1 MTRGR
6 PRLVGLFVLGA
17 IVLIAAGI
25 AAMSARRL
33 FAEYRTYVVFFPYAV
48 GGLRE
53 GAPVT
58 FRQVQVGHVTAVD
71 LVFTGETFGDSWIM
85 AIVEIRRNALR
96 DPSGKAADQSD
107 EELARIMIESGLRAS
122 VRTSSII
129 AGQRSVDLDL
139 RPETPAR
146 LSGIRSRYPEIPS
159 APTGMEVINE
169 RVEATLKKISDV
181 PIDEVLIQLDAT
193 LASLQQA
200 LDGGDVPGTMR
211 RMRTTLDG
219 AARTFAS
226 AEKALGQV
234 DGVSGQATATLAS
247 IDQTMKNLQKT
258 MERLDKTLGTVER
271 SVEGTGELRSET
283 LKTVE
288 EMNELMKSLRSLV
301 DMLQQHPESLL
312 RGKERRQP

>member
-1 MTRGR
+1 MTRGQ

-17 IVLIAAGI
+17 LVLIAAGI

-48 GGLRE
+48 GGLRA

-58 FRQVQVGHVTAVD
+58 FRQVQVGHVTTVD

-85 AIVEIRRNALR
+85 AVVEIRRNALR
-96 DPSGKAADQSD
+96 DPSGKAADHSD
-107 EELARIMIESGLRAS
+107 AELARIMIESGLRAS
-122 VRTSSII
+122 VRSSSMI

-139 RPETPAR
+139 RPESAAR

-181 PIDEVLIQLDAT
+181 PIDEVLLQLDTT
-193 LASLQQA
+193 LKSLQTA

-219 AARTFAS
+219 AARTFAA
-226 AEKALGQV
+226 AETAMGQV
-234 DGVSGQATATLAS
+234 GVSGQATATLAS
-247 IDQTMKNLQKT
+247 VDQTMKGLQKT
-258 MERLDKTLGTVER
+258 LERLDKTLTTVER
-271 SVEGTGELRSET
+271 NVEGTAELRSET

-312 RGKERRQP
+312 RGKERRKP